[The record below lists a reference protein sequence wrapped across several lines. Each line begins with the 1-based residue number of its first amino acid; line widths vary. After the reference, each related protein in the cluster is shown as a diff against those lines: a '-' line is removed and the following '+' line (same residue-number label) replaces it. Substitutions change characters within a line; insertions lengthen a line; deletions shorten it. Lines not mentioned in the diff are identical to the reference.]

1 VHGHYFH
8 DIWTCGAKILEHW
21 MISSLKTK
29 LNHSGKF
36 WRNWNVP
43 LVCWKDLDE
52 QELMEFIW

>member
-1 VHGHYFH
+1 
-8 DIWTCGAKILEHW
+8 
-21 MISSLKTK
+21 MISSLETK